1 MLLECDSKSLATLME
16 IIAEYSFNKGKDF
29 IEKSHKA
36 EFRQLVEIVHSVDA
50 SQFKTKVSKEK
61 TMMGQMLYNPK
72 EMNKDFKKH
81 LKANGWEVKRI
92 TVKTFVPEIGQEHK
106 GFREIDAVK
115 NRLGVEVQFGKYAFM
130 VYNVAAKMTI
140 FNKQEIIDS
149 GIEIVPMLSLANEMS
164 SGVSYF
170 EQIKTDLEYRGV
182 SNIDIPVLVLGVDVV
197 KKPKQAQL
205 T

>member
-1 MLLECDSKSLATLME
+1 ME
-16 IIAEYSFNKGKDF
+16 IIAEYSFNKGKEF

-36 EFRQLVEIVHSVDA
+36 EFQELKKVIASVNA

-61 TMMGQMLYNPK
+61 TMLGQMLYNPK
-72 EMNKDFKKH
+72 EMNSDFKRH
-81 LKANGWEVKRI
+81 LKARGWEVKRI
-92 TVKTFVPEIGQEHK
+92 TVKTIVPEIGQEHT

-115 NRLGVEVQFGKYAFM
+115 NKLGVEVQFGKYAFM

-149 GIEIVPMLSLANEMS
+149 GTEIVPMLSLANEMS

-197 KKPKQAQL
+197 KRPKQTRFSL
-205 T
+205 KEYVKNGEK